1 MINHVENV
9 LLEDQEAKENCDKV
23 VQKLA
28 TITENED
35 EAKSESEP
43 NEEED
48 DDYDYYEGFD
58 EDGNRIIEEEE

>member
-9 LLEDQEAKENCDKV
+9 LLEDREAKENYDKI

-28 TITENED
+28 KIIENED
-35 EAKSESEP
+35 EANSESEP

-48 DDYDYYEGFD
+48 DNYDYYEGFD